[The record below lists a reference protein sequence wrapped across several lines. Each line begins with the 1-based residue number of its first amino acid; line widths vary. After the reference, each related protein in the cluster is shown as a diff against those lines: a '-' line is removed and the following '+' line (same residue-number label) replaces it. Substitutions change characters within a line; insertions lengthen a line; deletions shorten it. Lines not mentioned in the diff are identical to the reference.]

1 MCCEPIRTA
10 SGQTH
15 WVVMEV
21 QVSYIVSWF
30 LQHSASIPKHQHRD
44 EHRLSHRKEQCTLG
58 KKTKRWV
65 VSEEVEECFVFFHPS
80 LSQLAQDAG
89 SSMSYMRIRGV
100 SETFHHRP
108 FVSQP
113 CRTLGAS
120 RGSWRLPVQRQV
132 LETSTHLCFQPSVW
146 NSAIWWALDAQAR
159 LIIWFR
165 QNFFLPMFQNF
176 YTIFLI

>member
-1 MCCEPIRTA
+1 MSPY
-10 SGQTH
+10 G
-15 WVVMEV
+15 
-21 QVSYIVSWF
+21 
-30 LQHSASIPKHQHRD
+30 LHRD
-44 EHRLSHRKEQCTLG
+44 KHTEWWWRCRLATLFPGFSSILLRYQNTSTGTNTDSHTG
-58 KKTKRWV
+58 KSSALWEKKKKRWV